1 MLERCCCTE
10 SARLSINAAA
20 EKGGKIASLMCTDDA
35 ECRKKRR
42 KRADA
47 MEQLQEENRRL
58 RDEVDCLRSQLAK
71 QETRQLLADAPI
83 VPRKALNL
91 AGYWNVHPNDV
102 LRITPRLAEEFER
115 ETSICP
121 VQNDGVS
128 VCFPPPEK
136 ERVVSM
142 VARLMPELLPKYRR
156 NI

>member
-1 MLERCCCTE
+1 MVDGSMKRKQDRSLE
-10 SARLSINAAA
+10 
-20 EKGGKIASLMCTDDA
+20 
-35 ECRKKRR
+35 
-42 KRADA
+42 
-47 MEQLQEENRRL
+47 QENDHLVSENKRL
-58 RDEVDCLRSQLAK
+58 RAEVRALQNRIEHAT
-71 QETRQLLADAPI
+71 TRPSDIPI
-83 VPRKALNL
+83 AVKKALNL

>member
-1 MLERCCCTE
+1 MVD
-10 SARLSINAAA
+10 
-20 EKGGKIASLMCTDDA
+20 GGMK
-35 ECRKKRR
+35 RKQDRSV
-42 KRADA
+42 
-47 MEQLQEENRRL
+47 EEENAHLVAENKRL
-58 RDEVDCLRSQLAK
+58 RAEVRALQNRIEHAT
-71 QETRQLLADAPI
+71 TRPSDIPI
-83 VPRKALNL
+83 AVKKALNL

-121 VQNDGVS
+121 VQTDGVS

>member
-1 MLERCCCTE
+1 MV
-10 SARLSINAAA
+10 
-20 EKGGKIASLMCTDDA
+20 DA
-35 ECRKKRR
+35 CMMKRKK
-42 KRADA
+42 DSSV
-47 MEQLQEENRRL
+47 EEENAHLVAENKRL
-58 RDEVDCLRSQLAK
+58 RAEVKTLRNRIEHAAMRPS
-71 QETRQLLADAPI
+71 DIPI
-83 VPRKALNL
+83 AVKKALNM

-128 VCFPPPEK
+128 VCFPPPER

-156 NI
+156 CI

>member
-1 MLERCCCTE
+1 MV
-10 SARLSINAAA
+10 
-20 EKGGKIASLMCTDDA
+20 DA
-35 ECRKKRR
+35 CMMKRKK
-42 KRADA
+42 DSSV
-47 MEQLQEENRRL
+47 EEENAHLVAENKRL
-58 RDEVDCLRSQLAK
+58 RAEVKTLRNRIEHAAMRPS
-71 QETRQLLADAPI
+71 DIPI
-83 VPRKALNL
+83 AVKKALNM

-128 VCFPPPEK
+128 VCFPLPER

-156 NI
+156 CI

>member
-1 MLERCCCTE
+1 MVD
-10 SARLSINAAA
+10 
-20 EKGGKIASLMCTDDA
+20 GGMK
-35 ECRKKRR
+35 RKQDRSV
-42 KRADA
+42 
-47 MEQLQEENRRL
+47 EEENAHLVSENKRL
-58 RDEVDCLRSQLAK
+58 RAEVRALQNRIEHAT
-71 QETRQLLADAPI
+71 TRPSDIPI
-83 VPRKALNL
+83 AVKKALNL

-121 VQNDGVS
+121 VQTDGVS

>member
-1 MLERCCCTE
+1 MVD
-10 SARLSINAAA
+10 ARMM
-20 EKGGKIASLMCTDDA
+20 K
-35 ECRKKRR
+35 RKK
-42 KRADA
+42 DSSV
-47 MEQLQEENRRL
+47 EEENAHLVAENKRL
-58 RDEVDCLRSQLAK
+58 RAEVKTLRSRIEHAAM
-71 QETRQLLADAPI
+71 RPSDIPI
-83 VPRKALNL
+83 AVKKALNM

-128 VCFPPPEK
+128 VCFPLPER

-156 NI
+156 CI

>member
-1 MLERCCCTE
+1 MVD
-10 SARLSINAAA
+10 
-20 EKGGKIASLMCTDDA
+20 GGMK
-35 ECRKKRR
+35 RKQDRSV
-42 KRADA
+42 
-47 MEQLQEENRRL
+47 EEENAHLVSENKRL
-58 RDEVDCLRSQLAK
+58 RAEVRALQNRIEHAS
-71 QETRQLLADAPI
+71 TRPSDIPI
-83 VPRKALNL
+83 AVKKALNL

-115 ETSICP
+115 ETNICP

>member
-1 MLERCCCTE
+1 MV
-10 SARLSINAAA
+10 
-20 EKGGKIASLMCTDDA
+20 DA
-35 ECRKKRR
+35 CMMKRKK
-42 KRADA
+42 DSSV
-47 MEQLQEENRRL
+47 EEENAHLVAENKRL
-58 RDEVDCLRSQLAK
+58 RAEVKTLRNRIEHAAMRPS
-71 QETRQLLADAPI
+71 DIPI
-83 VPRKALNL
+83 AVKKALNM

>member
-1 MLERCCCTE
+1 MVD
-10 SARLSINAAA
+10 
-20 EKGGKIASLMCTDDA
+20 GGMK
-35 ECRKKRR
+35 RKQDRSV
-42 KRADA
+42 
-47 MEQLQEENRRL
+47 EEENAHLVSENKRL
-58 RDEVDCLRSQLAK
+58 RAEVRALQ
-71 QETRQLLADAPI
+71 TRIEHATTRPSDIPI
-83 VPRKALNL
+83 AVKKALNL

-121 VQNDGVS
+121 VQTDGVS

>member
-1 MLERCCCTE
+1 MVD
-10 SARLSINAAA
+10 
-20 EKGGKIASLMCTDDA
+20 GGMK
-35 ECRKKRR
+35 RKQDRSV
-42 KRADA
+42 
-47 MEQLQEENRRL
+47 EEENAHLVSENKRL
-58 RDEVDCLRSQLAK
+58 RAEVRALQNRIEHAT
-71 QETRQLLADAPI
+71 TRPSDIPI
-83 VPRKALNL
+83 AVKKALNL

-115 ETSICP
+115 ETNICP